1 MRELPP
7 KVADATLD
15 AKTSIDTAIAKANDG
30 NLEEYRR
37 WITLARLHIEAVE
50 MMMGWRRSE

>member
-15 AKTSIDTAIAKANDG
+15 AKTAIDAAITKANDG

-50 MMMGWRRSE
+50 MMMGWRK